1 VAGFTGLFREMAPDL
16 PALFT
21 RRRAGLV
28 VENPDEPTAAE
39 ETSNERGLDGL
50 DDDESPPPR
59 RGTKRGIQTKG
70 VNRAGITT
78 KIHLVISAQGHVIEG
93 FLTPGNT
100 SDITVAKELTAEIVG
115 CYVAADAGYDSDPYR
130 EILRGNNN
138 IPVIP
143 GRKNRTEPVVY
154 DKKIYRL
161 RGRIEKTF
169 GAIKEHRR
177 LTVRYEKS
185 DILFLAFIA
194 MALIK
199 PYL

>member
-1 VAGFTGLFREMAPDL
+1 M
-16 PALFT
+16 
-21 RRRAGLV
+21 
-28 VENPDEPTAAE
+28 
-39 ETSNERGLDGL
+39 
-50 DDDESPPPR
+50 
-59 RGTKRGIQTKG
+59 
-70 VNRAGITT
+70 NRAGITT
-78 KIHLVISAQGHVIEG
+78 KIHLLITAQGHVIEG

-100 SDITVAKELTAEIVG
+100 SDITVAPELTAEVVG
-115 CYVAADAGYDSDPYR
+115 CHVAADAGYDSDPYR

-161 RGRIEKTF
+161 RGRIEKMF

-185 DILFLAFIA
+185 DIAFLAFIA
-194 MALIK
+194 IALIK